1 MAGGFRMCQL
11 FPFRPLSSMRP
22 AASSW
27 SSGEASRLQPEVGMV
42 DEDSFG
48 MSESEGGRFCRGRM
62 SQRRSRLCVTA
73 RLRQGRGRRGH
84 HPFG

>member
-1 MAGGFRMCQL
+1 MAGGFRVCQL

-42 DEDSFG
+42 DEDSWF
-48 MSESEGGRFCRGRM
+48 EE
-62 SQRRSRLCVTA
+62 
-73 RLRQGRGRRGH
+73 
-84 HPFG
+84 